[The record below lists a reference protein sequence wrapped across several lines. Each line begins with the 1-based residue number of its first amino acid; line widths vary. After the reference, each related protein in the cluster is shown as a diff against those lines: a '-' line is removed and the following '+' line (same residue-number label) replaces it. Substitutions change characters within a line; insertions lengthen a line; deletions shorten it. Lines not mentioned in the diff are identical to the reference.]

1 MKVWLIKKDST
12 TDITG
17 LITSVTNNGEYRSCC
32 RSLGF
37 GIIHSDA
44 DKRTWLVE
52 INVGDNIKVE
62 DGKDEIF
69 HGVVFSKTKGTGGKE
84 IDFTCHDYGVYL
96 KKNKGSYI
104 FKKMKP
110 EDITRKVCSDFGIK
124 VGSVATTGVP
134 ISRNFIGVDLYS
146 IIMSSYT
153 LANDE
158 KYLCEFVG
166 NQLYVKKKG
175 VVECKPL
182 SRGGNLL
189 TSSVTESLEGMVNRV
204 RVYNKNDKL
213 IQEIG
218 NEEDYIYGFMTEYLR
233 VNDSKEDYRLKAKKM
248 LQGVERKITVTNFGD
263 HEYRTGKKVVVTEPY
278 TGLKGVFYIDADQH
292 NWKNGIYTNKLTLNF
307 QNIMDEKESGSSGK
321 RK

>member
-1 MKVWLIKKDST
+1 MKVWLIKKNTT

-17 LITSVTNNGEYRSCC
+17 LITSVTNSGEYRSCC
-32 RSLGF
+32 RSLSF
-37 GIIHSDA
+37 GIIHSDT

-62 DGKDEIF
+62 DEGKDIF
-69 HGVVFSKTKGTGGKE
+69 HGVVFKKTKATGGKE
-84 IDFTCHDYGVYL
+84 IDFTCHDYGIYL

-104 FKKMKP
+104 FKNMKP
-110 EDITRKVCSDFGIK
+110 EDIAKKVCGDFGVK
-124 VGSVATTGVP
+124 VGSVAVTGVP
-134 ISRNFIGVDLYS
+134 VSRNFIGVDLYS
-146 IIMSSYT
+146 IIMTSYT

-158 KYLCEFVG
+158 KYFCEFIG
-166 NQLYVKKKG
+166 NRLYVKKKG
-175 VVECKPL
+175 EVECKPL
-182 SRGGNLL
+182 TRGGNLL

-204 RVYNKNDKL
+204 RVYNKDDKL

-218 NEEDYIYGFMTEYLR
+218 NEEDYIFGFMTEYIR

-263 HEYRTGKKVVVTEPY
+263 HGYHTGKKVIVAEPY
-278 TGLKGVFYIDADQH
+278 TRLKGVFYIDADQH

-307 QNIMDEKESGSSGK
+307 QKIMDEKESGSDGQ